1 MSVAN
6 LSESERELVND
17 LFCPNHHKQ
26 FDDYVYYIDP
36 ESFEIKGLEN
46 FEGKKITILFLKKFM
61 QNFNL
66 LKIIEILVVPP
77 HGFEPRTY

>member
-1 MSVAN
+1 MTVAN

-26 FDDYVYYIDP
+26 FDDYGYYIDP

-46 FEGKKITILFLKKFM
+46 FEGKKITINNKHKIDKDFLVYHFKQYKK
-61 QNFNL
+61 NN
-66 LKIIEILVVPP
+66 
-77 HGFEPRTY
+77 